1 MRKLVCGSLAIFAS
15 QLTAGQLNFYNWN
28 DYIDPE
34 AIPGFEKQT
43 GVKVNYDVFDN
54 NEVLEAKLLSGQSG
68 YDLVVPTHNFLRVQ
82 IKAGAFQPLDKTKL
96 TNYQYLNKHIMKE
109 LAAKVDPG
117 NKYSIP
123 YLEGTTGIGYNPDK
137 VQAVLGTESIDS
149 WAIVFE
155 PENMKK
161 LSKCGVAFLDSGSE
175 IFPIVLKYLGKDPS
189 SSNVKDYKVAEKQ
202 LANVGKYVTYYHSAR
217 YISDLAN
224 GDICV
229 AIGWSGDVFQARD
242 RATEAKN
249 GVKINYVIPK
259 EGAPLS
265 FDMLAIPKDA
275 KNVANAHQFLNYL
288 LEPKVIAG
296 VTNYVKYASPNDAA
310 KPLIDEQVATN
321 PGIYPSSEVGE
332 KLFLFTEMPKKIQRF
347 VTRSW
352 TKIKTGR

>member
-1 MRKLVCGSLAIFAS
+1 MKRIVCGSLVALSS
-15 QLTAGQLNFYNWN
+15 QLMADQLNFYNWN
-28 DYIDPE
+28 DYINPNT
-34 AIPGFEKQT
+34 IPVFEKQT

-96 TNYQYLNKHIMKE
+96 TNYHHLNKHIMGE
-109 LAAKVDPG
+109 LAAKVDPD

-123 YLEGTTGIGYNPDK
+123 YLVGTTGIGYNPDK
-137 VQAVLGTESIDS
+137 IKAVLGKETIDS
-149 WAIVFE
+149 WAAVFK
-155 PENMKK
+155 PENMEK
-161 LSKCGVAFLDSGSE
+161 LSKCGVAFLDTGSE
-175 IFPIVLKYLGKDPS
+175 IFPIVLKYLGKNPNS
-189 SSNVKDYKVAEKQ
+189 HNIKDYQIAEKQ
-202 LANVGKYVTYYHSAR
+202 LASISQYVTYYHSAR

-229 AIGWSGDVFQARD
+229 AIGWSGDVFQASD
-242 RATEAKN
+242 RATEANN
-249 GVKINYVIPK
+249 GVKVNYVIPK

-275 KNVANAHQFLNYL
+275 KNVENAHKFLNYL

-296 VTNYVKYASPNDAA
+296 VTNYVKYASANDGA
-310 KPLIDEQVATN
+310 KPFVDEQVKAN
-321 PGIYPSSEVGE
+321 PGIYPPNEVND